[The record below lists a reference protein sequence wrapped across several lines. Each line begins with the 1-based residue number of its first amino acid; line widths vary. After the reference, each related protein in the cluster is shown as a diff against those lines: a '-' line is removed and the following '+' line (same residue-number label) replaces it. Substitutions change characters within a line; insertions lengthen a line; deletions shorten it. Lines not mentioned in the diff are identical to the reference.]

1 MTGSGET
8 TGPNRSRLDARDWLP
23 RIEGVVRRIAT
34 RQLDAYRRLDPA
46 DVSWKQETNGEP
58 SVVTRWDVE
67 SEAQLRDFLQREFP
81 SHSILG
87 EEGGNDK
94 RDPAHYWLL
103 DPIDG
108 TSNFVD
114 GIPFWGTSMAY
125 WMEGSVRLALLYFPA
140 LDRMFTA
147 VRDGGAWLDGVQLR
161 TPAVRE
167 YSFRGCVALD
177 SRSHLRHVL
186 RLRTRVRILGSAI
199 ANLCFTA
206 TGAFQASSTRGKLW
220 DLAAGDLLLRE
231 SGAITTSSPDLETI
245 DPAPYGLDGPES
257 APRATLFARSCSE
270 LPPLETFLVPLQ
282 RP

>member
-1 MTGSGET
+1 MTGPGDARG
-8 TGPNRSRLDARDWLP
+8 TGRSRADPRDWLP
-23 RIEGVVRRIAT
+23 RLEGIVRRIAA

-67 SEAQLRDFLQREFP
+67 SESELRDFLRREFP
-81 SHSILG
+81 THSVLG
-87 EEGGNDK
+87 EEGGNDR
-94 RDPAHYWLL
+94 RDLAHYWLI

-114 GIPFWGTSMAY
+114 GIPFWGTSLAY
-125 WMEGSVRLALLYFPA
+125 WSAGRVRLGLIYFPA

-147 VRDGGAWLDGVQLR
+147 VRDGGAWLDGVLLR

-177 SRSHLRHVL
+177 SRSHLRHIL

-220 DLAAGDLLLRE
+220 DLAAGDLVLRE
-231 SGAITTSSPDLETI
+231 AGAIATATPELGTL
-245 DPAPYGLDGPES
+245 DPATYGSDGPDS
-257 APRATLFARSCSE
+257 APRATLFARGCTE
-270 LPPLETFLVPLQ
+270 LPPLENFLVPVP
-282 RP
+282 RD